1 MIREIRKRYCERRRD
16 NMPKEKIIDSII
28 YLMCEGHT
36 ANEIAE
42 TLCVNKKAVEIIMS
56 KLEIVRF

>member
-1 MIREIRKRYCERRRD
+1 MSNYE
-16 NMPKEKIIDSII
+16 IIDAII

-36 ANEIAE
+36 ATQIAE
-42 TLCVNKKAVEIIMS
+42 TLRVNQKAVEMVMS

>member
-1 MIREIRKRYCERRRD
+1 MREIHKGYCERRRE
-16 NMPKEKIIDSII
+16 NMPKEEIIDSII

-36 ANEIAE
+36 ATEIAK
-42 TLCVNKKAVEIIMS
+42 TLRVNKKAVEIVMS